1 MVMASTP
8 LSGRK
13 ASPGQKV
20 NVAGGKRKL
29 WFPNIFLNF
38 MKKKLMGKIKSHQTP
53 ESPFLSFFVQS
64 HQDVDV
70 EDHLF
75 ITEHFFCKNVTAC
88 ISQSDG
94 ISCAFGA
101 SAVASS
107 KQVKPIRIQPTY
119 SVINIKLHVFGVLE
133 NCTFTYVA
141 NTSVKAL
148 HRQIPMQID
157 QWASIFK
164 CAASQQKK
172 THLQPDKNKAS
183 LLQLNYPPTVTAIQ
197 ILNDPEITLD
207 RNSGIKQP
215 TVFLICFLSV
225 TVYYSYSFSC

>member
-38 MKKKLMGKIKSHQTP
+38 MKKSWWARLKVIKRQN
-53 ESPFLSFFVQS
+53 L
-64 HQDVDV
+64 
-70 EDHLF
+70 
-75 ITEHFFCKNVTAC
+75 HFFLFLFRAIRMLMLRITYLSQSTFSAKMWRLVY
-88 ISQSDG
+88 QSDG

-164 CAASQQKK
+164 CAASQ
-172 THLQPDKNKAS
+172 
-183 LLQLNYPPTVTAIQ
+183 
-197 ILNDPEITLD
+197 
-207 RNSGIKQP
+207 
-215 TVFLICFLSV
+215 
-225 TVYYSYSFSC
+225 